1 MSRIKK
7 IEQLRLDAINIKT
20 EFNNCN
26 SFKEAK
32 GILKDAKR
40 AVEFYEGRQWD
51 EYKGKIS
58 IEKPVMN
65 FIQNTTDGK
74 AASILQKT
82 YKPIFIIDDDKA
94 SSDTVTKFSE
104 WQMKEMNQ
112 EDLNKRMVYDGL
124 IKGTYIVYFYWDE
137 DSIGQAGS
145 IEGALNAI
153 TIDLQ
158 DFAVANPNEKDV
170 QKQEWI
176 IIRSR
181 ESLKSIKESATAV
194 SEQEIEDIVHPN
206 SYESYYKNDIEQGG
220 EEMVTV
226 YLKFFRQNG
235 EVYFEKSTDEIVF
248 QEPRSINPLTNLEAL
263 RKKQEAEKEK
273 PNNLEATEDVY
284 EQDAVNREMM
294 ASDLENEYTVEEQ
307 MRNKFMARFY
317 PVTVDSFIDRNN
329 CIFGC
334 SFTAQL
340 IPIQKS
346 VNQLITT
353 QLISAA
359 KQSMPTIVV
368 KEGALGSSTIDM
380 SKAGGVLID
389 RYQGGDGIK
398 VLNTGSMPTAHY
410 ELAQSLITLTK
421 DVWRAS
427 EVLDDG
433 RKIPSGMSGY
443 AINQLL
449 QIQDKPI
456 AQWQQVLSR
465 TIAKEGR
472 ILEMFYKLYY
482 RNKTF
487 SAKLSDAELLKTHPN
502 GDLNE
507 LAHSVTDTFNGADYL
522 DTPFSVTIEVCE
534 SAKYSEVMLTT
545 TLETLFLNGTIEKIS
560 PEYLMMWTELVPDWV
575 FPKKDEFRTLLKQKM
590 DGLISQLQNQNAQLQ
605 QMLQQSA
612 AMQTAMKQEFSQKI
626 EAQNAQL
633 KQASNLVRMAGQSND
648 RQLQASQQKSAGAS
662 GTNVN

>member
-1 MSRIKK
+1 MSRVKK
-7 IEQLRLDAINIKT
+7 IEQLRMDAVNIKT

-32 GILKDAKR
+32 GILRDAKR

-153 TIDLQ
+153 TIDIQ

-181 ESLKSIKESATAV
+181 ESLKSVKESATAV

-206 SYESYYKNDIEQGG
+206 SFESYYKNDIEQGG

-248 QEPRSINPLTNLEAL
+248 QEPRSINPLTNLEVM
-263 RKKQEAEKEK
+263 RKKQENEKEK
-273 PNNLEATEDVY
+273 PNNLEATDDVY

-427 EVLDDG
+427 DVLDDG
-433 RKIPSGMSGY
+433 RNIPSGMSGY

-487 SAKLSDAELLKTHPN
+487 SAKLSDAELLKTNPN
-502 GDLNE
+502 GDLND

-590 DGLISQLQNQNAQLQ
+590 DGLISQLQQQNAQLQ

>member
-1 MSRIKK
+1 MSRVKK
-7 IEQLRLDAINIKT
+7 IEKLRMDAVNIKT

-181 ESLKSIKESATAV
+181 ESLKSVKESATAV

-248 QEPRSINPLTNLEAL
+248 QEPRSINPLTNLEVL
-263 RKKQEAEKEK
+263 KKQQTEKEK
-273 PNNLEATEDVY
+273 PNNLEATEDIY

-427 EVLDDG
+427 DVLDDG
-433 RKIPSGMSGY
+433 RNIPSGMSGY

-487 SAKLSDAELLKTHPN
+487 SAKLSDAELLKTNPN
-502 GDLNE
+502 GDLND

-590 DGLISQLQNQNAQLQ
+590 DGLISQLQQQNAQLQ

>member
-1 MSRIKK
+1 M
-7 IEQLRLDAINIKT
+7 DAVNIKT

-82 YKPIFIIDDDKA
+82 YKPIFIIDNDKA

-181 ESLKSIKESATAV
+181 ESLKSVKESATAV

-248 QEPRSINPLTNLEAL
+248 QEPRSINPLTNLEVL
-263 RKKQEAEKEK
+263 KKKQTEKEK
-273 PNNLEATEDVY
+273 PNNLEATEDIY

-294 ASDLENEYTVEEQ
+294 ASDLENEYTAEEQ

-427 EVLDDG
+427 DVLDDG
-433 RKIPSGMSGY
+433 RNIPSGMSGY

-487 SAKLSDAELLKTHPN
+487 SAKLSDAELLKTKPN
-502 GDLNE
+502 GDLND

-590 DGLISQLQNQNAQLQ
+590 DGLISQLQQQNAQLQ

-648 RQLQASQQKSAGAS
+648 RQLQARQQKSAGAS
-662 GTNVN
+662 QSKVS

>member
-1 MSRIKK
+1 MSRQKELEK
-7 IEQLRLDAINIKT
+7 LMADARNIKT
-20 EFNNCN
+20 EFTNCE
-26 SFKEAK
+26 SFKEEK
-32 GILKDAKR
+32 GITKDAKR

-74 AASILQKT
+74 ASSILQKT
-82 YKPIFIIDDDKA
+82 YKPIFIIDNDKY

-112 EDLNKRMVYDGL
+112 EELNKRMVYDGL
-124 IKGTYIVYFYWDE
+124 IKGTYICYFYWDE
-137 DSIGQAGS
+137 DSIGQAGT
-145 IEGALNAI
+145 IEGALNAT
-153 TIDLQ
+153 TIDIQ
-158 DFAVANPNEKDV
+158 DFAVANPNERDV

-181 ESLKSIKESATAV
+181 ESLKSVKASATALSV
-194 SEQEIEDIVHPN
+194 EEFEDIVNANTYSSH
-206 SYESYYKNDIEQGG
+206 YKNDIEQGG

-235 EVYFEKSTDEIVF
+235 EVYFEKCTEEIVF
-248 QEPRSINPLTNLEAL
+248 QEPRSINPLTNAEIIKS
-263 RKKQEAEKEK
+263 RKKEEERA
-273 PNNLEATEDVY
+273 NNLEETNDIY
-284 EQDAVNREMM
+284 EQDPVNRNMM
-294 ASDLENEYTVEEQ
+294 ASDLENEYTYEEQ
-307 MRNKFMARFY
+307 MHNKFMARYY
-317 PVTVDSFIDRNN
+317 PVTVDSFIERNN

-334 SFTAQL
+334 SFASQL

-368 KEGALGSSTIDM
+368 KEGALGSSSIDM

-398 VLNTGSMPTAHY
+398 VLNTGTTPTTHY

-427 EVLDDG
+427 DVLDDG
-433 RKIPSGMSGY
+433 RNIPSGMSGY

-482 RNKTF
+482 RNTTF
-487 SAKLSDAELLKTHPN
+487 SSKLSDAELLKANPN
-502 GDLNE
+502 GDLGDM
-507 LAHSVTDTFNGADYL
+507 AHSTTDVFNGADYL
-522 DTPFSVTIEVCE
+522 DTPFNVTIEVCE

-590 DGLISQLQNQNAQLQ
+590 DGLISQLQQQNAQLT

-626 EAQNAQL
+626 DAQNAQL
-633 KQASNLVRMAGQSND
+633 KQASNLVKMAGQSAD
-648 RQLQASQQKSAGAS
+648 RQLQASKQKSAGAS
-662 GTNVN
+662 QTNVS

>member
-1 MSRIKK
+1 MSRKEK
-7 IEQLRLDAINIKT
+7 IEQLIMDAVNIKT
-20 EFNNCN
+20 QFNNCN
-26 SFKEAK
+26 SFKESK

-82 YKPIFIIDDDKA
+82 YKPIFIIDNDKA

-145 IEGALNAI
+145 IEGALNAT
-153 TIDLQ
+153 TIDVQ

-194 SEQEIEDIVHPN
+194 NEKEIEEIVHPN

-273 PNNLEATEDVY
+273 PNNLEATEDIY

-427 EVLDDG
+427 DVLDDG
-433 RKIPSGMSGY
+433 RNIPSGMSGY

-487 SAKLSDAELLKTHPN
+487 SAKLSDAELLKTNPN
-502 GDLNE
+502 GDLND